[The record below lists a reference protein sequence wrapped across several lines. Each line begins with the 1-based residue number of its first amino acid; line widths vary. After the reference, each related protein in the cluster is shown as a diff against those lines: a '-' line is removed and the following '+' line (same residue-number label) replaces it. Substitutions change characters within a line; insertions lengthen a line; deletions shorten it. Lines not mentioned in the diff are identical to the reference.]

1 MNTFSMED
9 FKTCYDA
16 YGADRLYWASD
27 FPASRDMLT
36 YTQAIEVVRTHCD
49 YLPKADLDKIIKLAK
64 EKGWHSFRKQVIDLA
79 EPYDKNAFVKAIGK
93 KKR

>member
-1 MNTFSMED
+1 MKTFVQHIREAKEYILWGRPKGS
-9 FKTCYDA
+9 TDA
-16 YGADRLYWASD
+16 MDDVVL
-27 FPASRDMLT
+27 
-36 YTQAIEVVRTHCD
+36 YTQGKSI
-49 YLPKADLDKIIKLAK
+49 ADLDKIIKLAK